1 VAARLI
7 VLFAIVLGAVIVW
20 ISYHQNHKTP
30 TVQAIDQARAEAR
43 LNHKVLMVEFEA
55 DWCSDCQSLS
65 RSLQERD
72 IRNYLTRHVEALH
85 VDVGQ
90 FNRNLDIARSLGV
103 DVNQG
108 IPVAVFF
115 LPEQVPAS
123 RKIGNAQILGYL
135 HELRTEPVVVSSS
148 PPFSRRG
155 GCAIN
160 KRSRSSAAQTGW
172 LVISNK
178 KNKERCASI

>member
-1 VAARLI
+1 M
-7 VLFAIVLGAVIVW
+7 VLGAGIFW
-20 ISYHQNHKTP
+20 ISYHQDHKTP
-30 TVQAIDQARAEAR
+30 TVQSIDQARAEAR

-55 DWCSDCQSLS
+55 DWCSDCQALS
-65 RSLQERD
+65 RSLQERG
-72 IRNYLTRHVEALH
+72 IRDYLMRHVEALH

-123 RKIGNAQILGYL
+123 RKTGEAEILAYL
-135 HELRTEPVVVSSS
+135 HQLE
-148 PPFSRRG
+148 
-155 GCAIN
+155 N
-160 KRSRSSAAQTGW
+160 
-172 LVISNK
+172 
-178 KNKERCASI
+178 